1 MCHIVEGENDG
12 KWDWKIWKPCA
23 AFVAVV
29 LVSFLSWT
37 QVLGPRAVIVV
48 TVATVII
55 GLAIRGRIKHF
66 GSHKAVKITSRHAYW
81 TKLMDASITYD
92 EWAQAASMLVPEG
105 DLNESMLYDEA
116 FVQGKLSELQQRRME
131 GSVQEIIFSLRA
143 DLSRNLGNMCNPQ
156 LHIRRQQ
163 IPRLIHEYQNEVRYV
178 CSLVVPAVMCDTVV
192 HLCGVAWIHALYVV
206 PVFLCWCSNMLWLN
220 LMGM

>member
-1 MCHIVEGENDG
+1 MCHIVEGESDG
-12 KWDWKIWKPCA
+12 KWGWKIWKPCA
-23 AFVAVV
+23 AFAAVV

-37 QVLGPRAVIVV
+37 HVLGPRAVLVV
-48 TVATVII
+48 TVTTVII
-55 GLAIRGRIKHF
+55 GFAICRRRKHL
-66 GSHKAVKITSRHAYW
+66 GSHKVVEITSCHAYW

-105 DLNESMLYDEA
+105 ELNESMLYDEA

-163 IPRLIHEYQNEVRYV
+163 IPRLVLEYQNEVR
-178 CSLVVPAVMCDTVV
+178 
-192 HLCGVAWIHALYVV
+192 
-206 PVFLCWCSNMLWLN
+206 
-220 LMGM
+220 